1 MKTRSFAYAAL
12 VTLSLGAP
20 HAAADAGWVHSAPN
34 VTLAKPC
41 APSDACLF
49 SWTMASRMGH
59 ILKFT
64 QDRYGKRDRNWTLL
78 GVEFTTR
85 DAPQVWYPNFGAG
98 SNTIIIQLTESAGRD
113 EKQALFQLAHE
124 VVHLLSPAGPNG
136 VASVLEE
143 GLATYNSIEYL
154 RNNGFQIQPDY
165 ISAAR
170 YMRAYQLLLPLTSRP
185 DFKSGIR
192 ALRASRQSLSRIS
205 AADVMQVYPGLRFED
220 AQALA
225 APF

>member
-1 MKTRSFAYAAL
+1 MNKKFSQTLAVFMAL
-12 VTLSLGAP
+12 SAP
-20 HAAADAGWVHSAPN
+20 SAWADSGFVHSSRN
-34 VTLAKPC
+34 VTLAEPC
-41 APSDACLF
+41 AQSDSCLF

-85 DAPQVWYPNFGAG
+85 DSPQVWYPDFGAG
-98 SNTIIIQLTESAGRD
+98 SNSIIIQLTEGSGRN

-143 GLATYNSIEYL
+143 GLATYNSLDYL
-154 RNNGFQIQPDY
+154 RSNGFQIAPDY
-165 ISAAR
+165 ISSPR
-170 YMRAYQLLLPLTSRP
+170 YGRAYRLVTQLSSRP
-185 DFKSGIR
+185 DFSHGIR
-192 ALRASRQSLSRIS
+192 ALRAARQSLARIS
-205 AADVMQVYPGLRFED
+205 ATDLMQIYPGLPYDE